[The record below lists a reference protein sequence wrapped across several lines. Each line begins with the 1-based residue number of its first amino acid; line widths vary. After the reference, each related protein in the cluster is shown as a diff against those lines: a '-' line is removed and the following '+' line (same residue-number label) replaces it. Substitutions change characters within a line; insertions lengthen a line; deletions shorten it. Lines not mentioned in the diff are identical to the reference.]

1 MPPPTTAPTVVS
13 VSSAAMP
20 MPLLADEQIIFR
32 SRPHFILPLS
42 LIILVWAVGGLF
54 LGFLIMQ
61 NILAALTFISPLTF
75 SIIFILALAFVGFA
89 IFLSWLNT
97 EYILT
102 SERVEQRFGIFGE
115 KTISIL
121 LFNIENIVLAQSII
135 GRIFNYGDIQI
146 EPAGLTARI
155 VFGGIPSPLEKKD
168 QIEETR
174 G

>member
-1 MPPPTTAPTVVS
+1 MPPPSPSSPVVS

-20 MPLLADEQIIFR
+20 MPLLASEQVIFR
-32 SRPHFILPLS
+32 SRPHFIIPLS
-42 LIILVWAVGGLF
+42 LIILVWAVGGSLLWF
-54 LGFLIMQ
+54 LVTQNVLVNLPLITPT
-61 NILAALTFISPLTF
+61 TFA
-75 SIIFILALAFVGFA
+75 IIFIIALAFVGLA

-102 SERVEQRFGIFGE
+102 SKRVEWRFGIFGE

-121 LFNIENIVLAQSII
+121 LVNIENIVLTQSII
-135 GRIFNYGDIQI
+135 GRIFGYGDIKI

-155 VFGGIPSPLEKKD
+155 VFGGIPSAKTKKE
-168 QIEETR
+168 QIEGAR